1 MIDRQIEDFIISALR
16 SLAHHQQQ
24 FQDFISPALRS
35 LAHHQQQFPELHATV
50 HARLTVDFKHAIDTS
65 ESENVV

>member
-1 MIDRQIEDFIISALR
+1 MIDRQIEDFIIS
-16 SLAHHQQQ
+16 
-24 FQDFISPALRS
+24 ALRS